1 MKCFRVLAFVAVA
14 AFALSCV
21 TACDSKTPPGE
32 KPNITGVP
40 GGVKW
45 KCEEKNCK
53 TVTEIVGDPKKA
65 PECPVHKKALVKGET
80 VKFVCAKD
88 GCPKTKEGDKD
99 DKIPEC

>member
-1 MKCFRVLAFVAVA
+1 MKCCRFVTFVTLTAFVLAFMA
-14 AFALSCV
+14 
-21 TACDSKTPPGE
+21 ACDTKTPPGE

-45 KCEEKNCK
+45 KCEEKGCK

-88 GCPKTKEGDKD
+88 GCTKTKEADKE